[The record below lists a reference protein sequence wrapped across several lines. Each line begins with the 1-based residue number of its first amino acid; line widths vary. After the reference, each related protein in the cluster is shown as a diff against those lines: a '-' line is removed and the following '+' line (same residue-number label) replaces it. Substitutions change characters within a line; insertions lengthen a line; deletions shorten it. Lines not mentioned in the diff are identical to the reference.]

1 MANKIFT
8 LEDLSSFKK
17 DKRLLSMSIIMKH
30 INLTIKD
37 LKDKVNLHKFTKQN
51 ILNNFMKGFDKESL
65 SLKTVKDI
73 YHKTNNFMEMV
84 KTIR

>member
-1 MANKIFT
+1 M
-8 LEDLSSFKK
+8 EDLSSFKK

-51 ILNNFMKGFDKESL
+51 FLNNFMKGFDKESL